1 MSDSD
6 KQDKIVLTGTVTESL
21 PDTHFRVQLEDGATL
36 LAYMSGKMKYNR
48 IRIYVG
54 DRVEI
59 ELDSYGGKPKIIRR
73 K

>member
-1 MSDSD
+1 MSN
-6 KQDKIVLTGTVTESL
+6 QDKEGKIILNGVVIESL
-21 PDTHFRVQLEDGATL
+21 PDTHFRVQLEDNAVL

-54 DRVEI
+54 DKVEI
-59 ELDSYGGKPKIIRR
+59 ELDTYGGKPKIIRR

>member
-6 KQDKIVLTGTVTESL
+6 KQDKIVLIGTVVESL
-21 PDTHFRVQLEDGATL
+21 PDTHFRVQLEDGALL

-54 DRVEI
+54 DKVEI